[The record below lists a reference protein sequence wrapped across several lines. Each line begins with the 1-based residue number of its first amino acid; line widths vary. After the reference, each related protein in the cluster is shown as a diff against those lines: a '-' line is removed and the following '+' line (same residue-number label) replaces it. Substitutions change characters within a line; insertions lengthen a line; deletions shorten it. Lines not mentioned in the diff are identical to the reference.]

1 MTIEIEDVK
10 AIAHLARINV
20 EEEQLAQYAINLD
33 NVLHLAEQMG
43 MVDTNDVTPM
53 AHPLNAVQRLREDV
67 VTETDKH
74 EKFQA
79 IAPSIQDSLY
89 LVPKVIE

>member
-1 MTIEIEDVK
+1 MSINIEEVK
-10 AIAHLARINV
+10 AIAHLARIDV
-20 EEEQLAQYAINLD
+20 EQEQLAQYANNLA
-33 NVLHLAEQMG
+33 NVLHLAEQMSK
-43 MVDTNDVTPM
+43 VNTDSISPM

-74 EKFQA
+74 AKFQA
-79 IAPSIQDSLY
+79 IAPAVQDRLY